1 MPDEFPEP
9 TVRMPPG
16 NAAPAAGGG
25 DTPAAGAEE
34 FPELLGGYRLARKLG
49 QGGMGAVFLAQD
61 LKLHRPVALKVIR
74 PDVAKNPANGPRF
87 LREARAMAALKHDNI
102 VTIYAVGE
110 DKGMPFLA
118 MELLRGMPLDAYL
131 KSGKPLTVKSIVR
144 LGREIARGLACAH
157 AKGLIHRDIK
167 PANIWL
173 EAPNGRAKILDFG
186 LARPAE
192 PATELTGAGLVLGT
206 PHDMS
211 PEQGRGEPLDGR
223 ADLFSLGI
231 VLYRALT
238 GKVPFEGATLMA
250 VLTAIGTATPPA
262 VRALR
267 PDTPPRLSDLID
279 RLLAKKPANRPPTG
293 DAVAAELAQIDRAI
307 RNTGAGSPGLVIDD
321 VPVVVIDETETA
333 RPPSRPEPTVTVDD
347 SADTPALPKRKKKRR
362 RNRVELPD
370 EYRLPVVVGVV
381 AFVVAVIFVIGWRV
395 GRNSVTPPS
404 PPTTQSAPAA
414 KTPGDGE

>member
-192 PATELTGAGLVLGT
+192 PATELTGTGLVLGT
-206 PHDMS
+206 PHYMS
-211 PEQGRGEPLDGR
+211 PEQGRGEPMDGR
-223 ADLFSLGI
+223 ADLFSLG
-231 VLYRALT
+231 VLLYRALT

-293 DAVAAELAQIDRAI
+293 DAVAAELAQIDRAT
-307 RNTGAGSPGLVIDD
+307 RNTGAGSPGLVIED
-321 VPVVVIDETETA
+321 VPVAGVDQAPARPAPTETA
-333 RPPSRPEPTVTVDD
+333 DDTAETVAPPR
-347 SADTPALPKRKKKRR
+347 RKKRR
-362 RNRVELPD
+362 RKRIELPS

-381 AFVVAVIFVIGWRV
+381 AVVVAVIFVIGWRV

-414 KTPGDGE
+414 KTPADGE